1 MVAASRGTN
10 AATAG
15 ASEAPITPIT
25 TASFEI
31 LDLDHYLD
39 VLERKPGAMAG
50 CKPLEQWRRAGRWP
64 AAYDV
69 LWQRLNERH
78 GRQDG
83 TRAMIEVILLGRRFG
98 HDRLRTAVIEAV
110 AHGAGDVAAVR
121 YLLTAAALQRPAPA
135 ALEVG
140 RLACYDR
147 PPPTMAGYDRL
158 LGREAVG

>member
-1 MVAASRGTN
+1 
-10 AATAG
+10 
-15 ASEAPITPIT
+15 
-25 TASFEI
+25 
-31 LDLDHYLD
+31 
-39 VLERKPGAMAG
+39 
-50 CKPLEQWRRAGRWP
+50 
-64 AAYDV
+64 
-69 LWQRLNERH
+69 
-78 GRQDG
+78 
-83 TRAMIEVILLGRRFG
+83 MIEVILLGRRFG
-98 HDRLRTAVIEAV
+98 HDRLRTAVSEAV